1 MFIEPDSK
9 IYDISPTISKDIAV
23 FPGDTPFEREVL
35 MSFEKGDH
43 LLLSTTRSTL
53 HIGSHA
59 DAPNH
64 YHPKGQGIDERDL
77 HLYLGLCQVI
87 SVKLKPKERI
97 LPDHLQ
103 GQKVRA
109 PRVLFKTSSFDD
121 PDNWNNDFNSLS
133 PELIE
138 WLAKEKVKLV
148 GIDTPSVD
156 PADDKVLH
164 SHNCI
169 YENNFA
175 ILEGIIL
182 KDVKDGLYTLVALP
196 LKIKGAD
203 AAPVRAILV
212 ENKEK

>member
-1 MFIEPDSK
+1 MFIEPNSK

-53 HIGSHA
+53 HIGAHA

-77 HLYLGLCQVI
+77 HLYLGTCQVI
-87 SVKLKPKERI
+87 SVNLKPKERI
-97 LPDHLQ
+97 LPSHLN
-103 GQKVRA
+103 GQKIQA
-109 PRVLFKTSSFDD
+109 PRVLFKTSSFDN
-121 PDNWNNDFNSLS
+121 PEKWNNDFNSLS

-138 WLAKEKVKLV
+138 WLVKEKVKLV

-156 PADDKVLH
+156 PADDKILH

-169 YENNFA
+169 YENNLA
-175 ILEGIIL
+175 ILEGVIL
-182 KDVKDGLYTLVALP
+182 KNVNDGLYILVALP
-196 LKIKGAD
+196 LKIKDAD
-203 AAPVRAILV
+203 AAPVRAILM
-212 ENKEK
+212 ESKDK

>member
-53 HIGSHA
+53 HIGAHA

-64 YHPKGQGIDERDL
+64 YHPKGQSIDERDL
-77 HLYLGLCQVI
+77 HLYLGPCQVI

-97 LPDHLQ
+97 LPGHLES
-103 GQKVRA
+103 QKIQA
-109 PRVLFKTSSFDD
+109 PRVLFKTSSFNN
-121 PDNWNNDFNSLS
+121 PNKWNSDFNSLS

-138 WLAKEKVKLV
+138 WLVKEKVKLI

-156 PADDKVLH
+156 PADDKILH

-169 YENNFA
+169 YKNNLA
-175 ILEGIIL
+175 ILEGVIL
-182 KDVKDGLYTLVALP
+182 KNVEDGFYTLVALP
-196 LKIKGAD
+196 LKIKDAD
-203 AAPVRAILV
+203 AAPVRAILL

>member
-1 MFIEPDSK
+1 MFIEPNSK

-53 HIGSHA
+53 HIGAHA

-77 HLYLGLCQVI
+77 HLYLGTCQVI
-87 SVKLKPKERI
+87 SVNLKPKERI
-97 LPDHLQ
+97 LPSHLN
-103 GQKVRA
+103 GQKIQA
-109 PRVLFKTSSFDD
+109 PRVLFKTGSFDN
-121 PDNWNNDFNSLS
+121 PEKWNNDFNSLS

-138 WLAKEKVKLV
+138 WLVKEKVKLV

-156 PADDKVLH
+156 PADDKILH

-169 YENNFA
+169 YENNLA
-175 ILEGIIL
+175 ILEGVIL
-182 KDVKDGLYTLVALP
+182 KNVNDGLYILVALP
-196 LKIKGAD
+196 LKIKDAD
-203 AAPVRAILV
+203 AAPVRAILM
-212 ENKEK
+212 ESKDK